1 LKINTAIGWSKKA
14 GAGKNQHPPLA
25 AQAFI
30 TNAHNAKKIGECDG
44 GNQGNPYCQK
54 LELLILF
61 F

>member
-1 LKINTAIGWSKKA
+1 LKIPQLGGQRKQ
-14 GAGKNQHPPLA
+14 GLEKNQHSPQA

-54 LELLILF
+54 LELLILSF
-61 F
+61 